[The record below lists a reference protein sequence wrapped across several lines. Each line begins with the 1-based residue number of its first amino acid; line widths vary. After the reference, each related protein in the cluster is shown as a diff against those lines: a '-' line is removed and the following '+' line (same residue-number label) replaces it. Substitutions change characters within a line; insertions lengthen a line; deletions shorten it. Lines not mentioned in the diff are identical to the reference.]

1 MTEGVINQTVVE
13 AAIVS
18 AAVIEANIV
27 ARPVVD
33 VIVGAD
39 APADPARIVVRDEG
53 TEIIAAAVG
62 LDFVGAGVVITDAG
76 GGVATVTIA
85 GPTAPLLLGGEG
97 TVLGHDPTGFDVDAA
112 PFALSVSEFEG
123 INLPTSPRSNTVY
136 AFGPFG
142 RPEFPISPL
151 WRRVRC
157 RRMPPIYWATRF
169 SLALVGWARGV
180 RPYRHRRP
188 AGHGTRRC
196 TAAVQCRS
204 GDHLRRGSWS
214 GPSWARSLGFE
225 APSIRTRLRH
235 RRRAHQIRRQNGW
248 LRIRIRIRLWVRR
261 RIWRARR

>member
-1 MTEGVINQTVVE
+1 M
-13 AAIVS
+13 
-18 AAVIEANIV
+18 
-27 ARPVVD
+27 
-33 VIVGAD
+33 
-39 APADPARIVVRDEG
+39 RDEG

-142 RPEFPISPL
+142 RPESQSRL
-151 WRRVRC
+151 YGVGSAAAEC
-157 RRMPPIYWATRF
+157 RRSIGQRA
-169 SLALVGWARGV
+169 SALALVGWARGV

-214 GPSWARSLGFE
+214 GPSWAHSLGFE

-248 LRIRIRIRLWVRR
+248 LRIRIRMVMGTETNMARAPIRIRKTRCLPTSRVVWAMSTEALGSLLEAQSS
-261 RIWRARR
+261 ARP